1 MDDILD
7 TFNTCKKKGWIKGT
21 RKGNNAVGVTFE
33 KMIGLKEN
41 SSPLA
46 DFNGIEIKTKYSK
59 QFSNITMFCCF
70 PCNWDA
76 MDNFVNILGRPDKTI
91 ESSKVLYLTLYAN
104 TISCLKNKYYIKVHI
119 DNSTDQIKIKVLD
132 KSGNKLSE
140 LYWTFDKIK
149 RRLSGKI
156 SNIAFLDAIQ
166 KTKNGVQYFKYIRLR
181 FYKLKSKEVFFDL
194 LNKGIIYIVINVG
207 VYKSGKNVGNPHY
220 HGINF
225 CIDERN
231 IELLYKKVLEV
242 S

>member
-91 ESSKVLYLTLYAN
+91 ESSKV
-104 TISCLKNKYYIKVHI
+104 
-119 DNSTDQIKIKVLD
+119 
-132 KSGNKLSE
+132 
-140 LYWTFDKIK
+140 
-149 RRLSGKI
+149 
-156 SNIAFLDAIQ
+156 
-166 KTKNGVQYFKYIRLR
+166 
-181 FYKLKSKEVFFDL
+181 
-194 LNKGIIYIVINVG
+194 
-207 VYKSGKNVGNPHY
+207 
-220 HGINF
+220 
-225 CIDERN
+225 
-231 IELLYKKVLEV
+231 
-242 S
+242 